1 VPTNLKGEF
10 GLRVKY
16 DTAPFEATFK
26 TRKLTLK

>member
-10 GLRVKY
+10 DLRVKY
-16 DTAPFEATFK
+16 DTTPYKATFK